1 MKLSKISKTGS
12 MAYYE
17 IISHP
22 ISTEKTMRLMQQYNQ
37 LVFKVA
43 RKANKHEI
51 KKAIEEHLKVKILKV
66 NTMTTS
72 KGHKKAYVTLSK
84 EAPAIDIAT
93 QLGLM

>member
-1 MKLSKISKTGS
+1 MG
-12 MAYYE
+12 YYE
-17 IISHP
+17 LIKHP

-43 RKANKHEI
+43 RAANKHEI
-51 KKAIEEHLKVKILKV
+51 KRVIEEHLKVKILKV

-72 KGHKKAYVTLSK
+72 KGQKKAYITLSK
-84 EAPAIDIAT
+84 ENPAIDIAT